1 MNIHSIG
8 DAAQWLSDLEDRA
21 LVSTHLY
28 KLAEKVK
35 VTGRVTTKLESSGKN
50 AMGFIVALYEQLEL
64 KLQGTR
70 AGKYTPQELLQA
82 RENLQRE
89 VKLQLEDLQRQ
100 IESATHVTDEVYDL
114 SARLGSV
121 LMREKQGIYIKQN
134 ELDIAKSSWN
144 AKFREAIQ
152 WDALSKIQR
161 ETVTHDLQLMDRAL
175 GTVVGT
181 KMALNTLT
189 THLDSFFN
197 SVEYA
202 QKKHTREIYMGLDV
216 EDLLRSYQR
225 ELEFARNRLKEWE

>member
-8 DAAQWLSDLEDRA
+8 DAAQWLSDLEDRT

-50 AMGFIVALYEQLEL
+50 AMVFIVALYEQLEL
-64 KLQGTR
+64 KLQGTKER
-70 AGKYTPQELLQA
+70 KYTTQELLEA

-89 VKLQLEDLQRQ
+89 VKLQLEDLHRQ
-100 IESATHVTDEVYDL
+100 IEAATHVTDEVYDL

-121 LMREKQGIYIKQN
+121 LMREKKSIYVKQN

-152 WDALSKIQR
+152 WDALSRIQR
-161 ETVTHDLQLMDRAL
+161 EAVTHDLQLMDRAL
-175 GTVVGT
+175 GTVGT
-181 KMALNTLT
+181 TKAALNTLT
-189 THLDSFFN
+189 MHLDSFFN
-197 SVEYA
+197 SVEFA

-216 EDLLRSYQR
+216 EDLLRSYQKD
-225 ELEFARNRLKEWE
+225 LEFARNRIMEWE